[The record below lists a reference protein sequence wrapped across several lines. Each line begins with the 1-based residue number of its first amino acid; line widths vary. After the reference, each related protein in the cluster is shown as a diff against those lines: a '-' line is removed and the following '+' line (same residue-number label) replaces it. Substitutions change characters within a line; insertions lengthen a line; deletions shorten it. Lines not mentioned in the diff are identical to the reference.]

1 MRIQMKSIIFVVISL
16 LLLSACSPNRPR
28 PADEDQRPSLMV
40 RSDIRPLNQSKYDL
54 RLGVLTLRDQR
65 FSSFYGENDDFFR
78 EPVTSGLSQSAYLAL
93 KRSQLFS
100 STKRIFSNLP
110 DKLTRKLLKKIAINN
125 DVDVLFIGD
134 IVTFNLLRKSLIE
147 GDGLEM
153 KMGGQAEAAVLS
165 SDFQLSID
173 YQLIAQLV
181 YVKDGSILWAEKISR
196 KKSVFA
202 DNGTIDIAELGKIS
216 HQAIREAMVDM
227 YSLMN
232 LTALR
237 IK

>member
-1 MRIQMKSIIFVVISL
+1 MKSIIIVVISL
-16 LLLSACSPNRPR
+16 LLLNACAPSRPK

-40 RSDIRPLNQSKYDL
+40 RADIRPLNQSKYDL

-65 FSSFYGENDDFFR
+65 LSNFYGESDDFFR
-78 EPVTSGLSQSAYLAL
+78 ESITTGLSQSAYLTL
-93 KRSQLFS
+93 KRSNLFA
-100 STKRIFSNLP
+100 STKQITTKLS
-110 DKLTRKLLKKIAINN
+110 DKLTRKLLKQIAKDN

-147 GDGLEM
+147 ADGLEM
-153 KMGGQAEAAVLS
+153 RMGGQSEAAVLS
-165 SDFQLSID
+165 SDFQLSTD
-173 YQLIAQLV
+173 YQLIAQLI
-181 YVKDGSILWAEKISR
+181 YAKDGSILWAEKVSR

-202 DNGTIDIAELGKIS
+202 DDGSIAVAELGKIS
-216 HQAIREAMVDM
+216 QQVIKETMVDM

-232 LTALR
+232 STALR